1 MNEEQTIK
9 ALAALAHQVRLRVF
23 RALVVAGNNG
33 LTPSVLAEQLEVAS
47 TALSFHLK
55 ELVNADLVTQERVS
69 RNLIY
74 RAHFEQMDG
83 VLGYL
88 TENCCAGAGCEMKTA
103 DACCPPKSTGG

>member
-23 RALVVAGNNG
+23 RALVVAGNTG
-33 LTPSVLAEQLEVAS
+33 LTPSVLAEQLKVAS

-55 ELVNADLVTQERVS
+55 ELVNADLVTQERIS

-88 TENCCAGAGCEMKTA
+88 TENCCAGADCGLNA
-103 DACCPPKSTGG
+103 DVCCPPESKGS